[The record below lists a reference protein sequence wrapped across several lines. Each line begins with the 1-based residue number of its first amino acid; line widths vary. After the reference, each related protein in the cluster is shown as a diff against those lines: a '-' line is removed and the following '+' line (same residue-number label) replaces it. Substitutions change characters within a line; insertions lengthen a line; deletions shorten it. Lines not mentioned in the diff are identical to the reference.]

1 MLILRDGK
9 VKIKIIVN
17 IMIIIYR
24 MSGEIILIFFVR
36 IWVRVWF
43 WVGICSWVE
52 IFFCFCLFFLFGLEV
67 IWRLFFLVFLFFF

>member
-1 MLILRDGK
+1 MNDVNFERDGK

-36 IWVRVWF
+36 IWVGVWF

-67 IWRLFFLVFLFFF
+67 IW